1 MRLNPLKNK
10 KKSGSD
16 IHKALK
22 KYDETGSVMLSRQKS
37 IP

>member
-1 MRLNPLKNK
+1 MRLKTLKIK